1 MDLLWYA
8 QENQVSVEETALA
21 MDMSPNQVRNAFD
34 DFTRKSRNAHYLS
47 AAPLD
52 MGSLGHPVPE
62 AD

>member
-8 QENQVSVEETALA
+8 QENQVSAEETALA
-21 MDMSPNQVRNAFD
+21 LDMPPDQVRNAFA
-34 DFTRKSRNAHYLS
+34 DFTRKIRTTHYLR

-52 MGSLGHPVPE
+52 MVPLGHPAPE

>member
-8 QENQVSVEETALA
+8 QENEVSVDETALA
-21 MDMSPNQVRNAFD
+21 MDMSPDQVRNAFD
-34 DFTRKSRNAHYLS
+34 DFTRKRRTTHYLR

-52 MGSLGHPVPE
+52 MVPLGDPVPE